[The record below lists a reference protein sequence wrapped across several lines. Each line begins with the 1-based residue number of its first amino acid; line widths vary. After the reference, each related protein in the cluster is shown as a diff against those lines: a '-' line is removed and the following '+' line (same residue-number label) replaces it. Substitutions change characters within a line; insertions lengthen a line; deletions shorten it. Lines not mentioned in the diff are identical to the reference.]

1 MPKRCL
7 ITFHSSCR
15 HDRFISSHYLRATE
29 LGTWWWLGMTGIKLS
44 LESNEFLKVKS
55 TDQLLIYW
63 QNALPFCHS
72 SSIGCA
78 CFCLLSLLCFLY
90 SVSTSL
96 PLSGIYFLR
105 LPRSSKVLCSDWLA
119 ECESSE
125 QVISFSHGV
134 FCSISWPSFFFP
146 FQPDQYYLL
155 GTAVY
160 QWLMR
165 CLFSGMK
172 QLKKFFLYYADDS
185 IWFSFSLLSVH
196 MLII

>member
-1 MPKRCL
+1 MFNYFPFFMQAWQVHQQSLPTSYWARNLMMTRDDWHKVVL
-7 ITFHSSCR
+7 GAKW
-15 HDRFISSHYLRATE
+15 ISQS
-29 LGTWWWLGMTGIKLS
+29 
-44 LESNEFLKVKS
+44 KS

-96 PLSGIYFLR
+96 PLSSIYFLR

-134 FCSISWPSFFFP
+134 FRSISWPSFFFH
-146 FQPDQYYLL
+146 
-155 GTAVY
+155 
-160 QWLMR
+160 
-165 CLFSGMK
+165 
-172 QLKKFFLYYADDS
+172 
-185 IWFSFSLLSVH
+185 FSLTSITCLARQFISD
-196 MLII
+196 